1 MPRELLTNTDIE
13 TLQQIVTVRAP
24 LLKEAFLTDSI
35 EAVVT
40 DTTVSFPWFPFAA
53 DPNEINAYSAFVT
66 KLCDMAR
73 RQKRVVAV
81 VAETD
86 DDKYAFQ
93 CFLLR
98 LGFIG
103 DEYKIARK
111 VLFRNL
117 TGNSAFRYK

>member
-1 MPRELLTNTDIE
+1 MPRELFTNTDIE